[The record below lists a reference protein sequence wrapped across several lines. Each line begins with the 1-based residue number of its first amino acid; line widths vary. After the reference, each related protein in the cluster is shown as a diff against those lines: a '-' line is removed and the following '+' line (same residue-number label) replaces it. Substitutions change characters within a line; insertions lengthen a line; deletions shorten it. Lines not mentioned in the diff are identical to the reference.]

1 MGQNKIKADF
11 LKKKVI
17 IRDFVEE
24 DINFITEKHVELY
37 FDEYNFEKESFR
49 KYVGDAINEFK
60 KNYNRDEENIW
71 VAEIEGRFAGS
82 IALVKENDNLGQL
95 RWFLVESDFRG
106 YGLGNKL
113 IKTLLQF
120 SREKK
125 YRQILLWTVSELDA
139 ARHLYD
145 KYGFE
150 VTETKEHEI
159 WGNFLKEERWD
170 LFL

>member
-1 MGQNKIKADF
+1 MENKRNKND
-11 LKKKVI
+11 LLEKKVV

-24 DINFITEKHVELY
+24 DIELITEKHVELY

-49 KYVGDAINEFK
+49 EYVGDAINEFK
-60 KNYNRDEENIW
+60 NNHNKDEENIW
-71 VAEIEGRFAGS
+71 VAEIDGSFAGA
-82 IALVKENDNLGQL
+82 IALVKENDELGQL
-95 RWFLVESDFRG
+95 RWFLVESEFRG

-113 IKTLLQF
+113 MKTLLHF
-120 SREKK
+120 ARKRE
-125 YRQILLWTVSELDA
+125 YSQILLWTVSELDA
-139 ARHLYD
+139 ARHLYN

-150 VTETKEHEI
+150 ITETKEHEI